1 MKNKTALRFISI
13 LLSIT
18 VLFSS
23 CVSTT
28 LIQSYPSGAKLS
40 IDGVEVGK
48 TPYWYADTKIMGS
61 ETDITLESE
70 GYEPIYSSFL
80 RAERVDLGAVI
91 AGCFF
96 WFPFL
101 WTLKYQP
108 FHHYELL
115 PKQSTE
121 QIVPNLTPQK
131 IEEPQLPTKKDSVS
145 TKEQKL
151 KELNQLLEQKL
162 INNRDYERQKR
173 IILNEK

>member
-13 LLSIT
+13 LLSIS
-18 VLFSS
+18 VVFSG
-23 CVSTT
+23 CVSST
-28 LIQSYPSGAKLS
+28 LIQSNPSGAKLS
-40 IDGVEVGK
+40 INGVEVGV

-61 ETDITLESE
+61 ETDIALESE
-70 GYEPIYSSFL
+70 GYEPLYSSIV

-108 FHHYELL
+108 FHNYELF

-121 QIVPNLTPQK
+121 QIVPNLTPQR
-131 IEEPQLPTKKDSVS
+131 IEEPQIPAKNESVA
-145 TKEQKL
+145 TKEDKL
-151 KELNQLLEQKL
+151 KELKQLLDQKL
-162 INNRDYERQKR
+162 INNRDYERQKK